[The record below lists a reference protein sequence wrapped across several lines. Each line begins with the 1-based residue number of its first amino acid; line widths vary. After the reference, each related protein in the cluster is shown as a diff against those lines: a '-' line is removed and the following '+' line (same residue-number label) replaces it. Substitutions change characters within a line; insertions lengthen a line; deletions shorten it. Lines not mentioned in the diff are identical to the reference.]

1 MKEDARRNR
10 RKRDRQKRRKEMKKY
25 AAEKKAQAQPNK
37 TDDLTS
43 NAA

>member
-10 RKRDRQKRRKEMKKY
+10 RKRDRQKRRKAMKKY
-25 AAEKKAQAQPNK
+25 ITEKKAQAAPNK
-37 TDDLTS
+37 VDDLTS